1 MKDRKDD
8 FVVSDAMTWSRPF
21 PLKDLLT
28 LNYFLRYRDDTTAV
42 AKKVGRYHRGII
54 VTSCSTSARST
65 TTGKRTQERLRRR
78 CAVVR
83 LTCRTAMQHLLR
95 SSSIRY
101 NIRLVH
107 EGIIKSL
114 RLGRQECDVIVE
126 RLDGSSA
133 YLAVRF
139 NLPLATTDA
148 EPRSL
153 PWKKPMNPFITDD
166 ECGRV

>member
-1 MKDRKDD
+1 
-8 FVVSDAMTWSRPF
+8 
-21 PLKDLLT
+21 
-28 LNYFLRYRDDTTAV
+28 
-42 AKKVGRYHRGII
+42 
-54 VTSCSTSARST
+54 
-65 TTGKRTQERLRRR
+65 
-78 CAVVR
+78 
-83 LTCRTAMQHLLR
+83 MQHLLR

-107 EGIIKSL
+107 EGIIKSV

-166 ECGRV
+166 ECGRESDQPHTTRETEREAVPRWADGTLVLLASSKPSKASGD